1 MAETTSESD
10 MSIGLGLLFGF
21 VTLLAALATAGT
33 AYMAALA
40 EDGETMQLL
49 SGVSLAAAFVA
60 AGIAIAAIHL
70 YE

>member
-1 MAETTSESD
+1 MAETTSQSD

-21 VTLLAALATAGT
+21 VTLLAAIATAGT

-40 EDGETMQLL
+40 DEGETMQLL
-49 SGVSLAAAFVA
+49 SGVSLAVALLA
-60 AGIAIAAIHL
+60 AGIGIAVIHL